1 MVQKSRKKPYALMA
15 GVCYGICGL
24 DWIIEG
30 ITDFQNINIA
40 INVSYIALNV
50 ISWIALIGM
59 AVALFLKKE
68 KVVIVFAGVNAL
80 RDLYYLVDYLLI
92 VINGNIGNNLLIAFR
107 FISYALVV
115 VLILLTLTKIKVV
128 QKIWFTAGVARLLG
142 YLINLIYYYYNYY
155 YIDFLI
161 ECDIDLLLEYGHFAG
176 VYGFLSY
183 ISSVWMSILYILI
196 EFAGLMLIGLWLKE
210 HDFSLSK
217 VEHPNEYSKSDS
229 QTVYSS
235 SLSDTAIGGADKLK
249 IYNEL
254 LEDGTITQEEFD
266 AKKKQILGL

>member
-1 MVQKSRKKPYALMA
+1 
-15 GVCYGICGL
+15 
-24 DWIIEG
+24 
-30 ITDFQNINIA
+30 
-40 INVSYIALNV
+40 
-50 ISWIALIGM
+50 
-59 AVALFLKKE
+59 
-68 KVVIVFAGVNAL
+68 
-80 RDLYYLVDYLLI
+80 
-92 VINGNIGNNLLIAFR
+92 
-107 FISYALVV
+107 
-115 VLILLTLTKIKVV
+115 
-128 QKIWFTAGVARLLG
+128 
-142 YLINLIYYYYNYY
+142 
-155 YIDFLI
+155 
-161 ECDIDLLLEYGHFAG
+161 
-176 VYGFLSY
+176 
-183 ISSVWMSILYILI
+183 MSILYILI